1 MKKLILALSLSASLN
16 AFAVVGD
23 QPTNGLPNLLADP
36 TDTKA
41 ATIKVCNFYQTP
53 VVWNISSN
61 GDPVVIGGRQR
72 VEMNSCALIGLRAK
86 TGNEMPTLKVNAR
99 SIETPSTLNAS
110 FTLFGYKQATVS
122 FTPKISKFINTTDL
136 KDADLINAYTP
147 KNGYNVEPISNG
159 LQIQNLSGGLN
170 PDFVLCVGGSR
181 DTCNDTFGMN

>member
-1 MKKLILALSLSASLN
+1 MKKLIFIISMSVSLN
-16 AFAVVGD
+16 VFAVVGD
-23 QPTNGLPNLLADP
+23 QSDGLYPNLLADP

-53 VVWNISSN
+53 VVWNITSN

-72 VEMNSCALIGLRAK
+72 LDINSCALIGLRAK
-86 TGNEMPTLKVNAR
+86 TGSEMPTLKVTTKG
-99 SIETPSTLNAS
+99 IETPVNLNVS
-110 FTLFGYKQATVS
+110 FTLTEYRQATVS
-122 FTPKISKFINTTDL
+122 LTPKITKYIKTLDL
-136 KDADLINAYTP
+136 KDAGLINAYTP
-147 KNGYNVEPISNG
+147 KNGYSVEAISNG